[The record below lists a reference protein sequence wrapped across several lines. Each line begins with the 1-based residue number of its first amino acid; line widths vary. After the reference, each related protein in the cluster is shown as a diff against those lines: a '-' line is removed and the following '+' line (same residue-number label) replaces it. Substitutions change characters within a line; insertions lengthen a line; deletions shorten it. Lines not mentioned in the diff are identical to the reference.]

1 MVSASR
7 DGLADAAR
15 EVSEG
20 GLATAVAM
28 GALRYGVGARIVLDE
43 IVTRDGVSPAQ
54 AWLSESQGR
63 VLVAIPRTEEP
74 RWTAMLEARGMV
86 FARIGVTQEEPVI
99 EVQGQFTLPVAELR
113 EAWDAPLPARFA

>member
-1 MVSASR
+1 
-7 DGLADAAR
+7 
-15 EVSEG
+15 
-20 GLATAVAM
+20 VA
-28 GALRYGVGARIVLDE
+28 
-43 IVTRDGVSPAQ
+43 RDGVSPAQ

-99 EVQGQFTLPVAELR
+99 EVQDQFTLPIAELR
-113 EAWDAPLPARFA
+113 EAWDAPLPAHFA

>member
-15 EVSEG
+15 EVTEG
-20 GLATAVAM
+20 GLAAAVAA

-43 IVTRDGVSPAQ
+43 IVTRDSVSPAQ

-63 VLVAIPRTEEP
+63 ILVAIPRTEEP
-74 RWTAMLEARGMV
+74 RWAAMLEARRV
-86 FARIGVTQEEPVI
+86 PFARIGVTQDEPVI
-99 EVQGQFTLPVAELR
+99 EVQGQFTLPLAELR
-113 EAWDAPLPARFA
+113 EAWDGPLPAHFA